1 MNLANR
7 APGQTSVEQF
17 AQRELDL
24 LWRKRPKP
32 HSTDVRQNPSDAEVV
47 VLVGFRPDAVADR
60 ICQPVLQVERDRLV
74 PSKHELPS
82 VRLTLRLHEPGL
94 DNLPGAGEEL
104 LSAVGQSQIGD
115 PAAVLAGIDRAF
127 AVAASRYSRSG
138 HEVDILPSTRTQWN
152 ALNRGSTSYRRAG
165 SEVLLTVKELAN
177 EGFEVAFKNA
187 ARAPDPN

>member
-17 AQRELDL
+17 AQRKLDL
-24 LWRKRPKP
+24 LWSKRPKP
-32 HSTDVRQNPSDAEVV
+32 HSTDVRQKPPDAEVV
-47 VLVGFRPDAVADR
+47 VLVSFRPDAVADR
-60 ICQPVLQVERDRLV
+60 ICQPVLQVERNRLV

-82 VRLTLRLHEPGL
+82 VSLTLRFQEPGL

-104 LSAVGQSQIGD
+104 LPAIGKANVGH
-115 PAAVLAGIDRAF
+115 PAAVLAWIDRAF

-152 ALNRGSTSYRRAG
+152 ALYRESTNYRRAG
-165 SEVLLTVKELAN
+165 SEVLRTVKELAN
-177 EGFEVAFKNA
+177 ERLEVAFKNA